1 MPRHQALALHK
12 TGRPVGSIDSV
23 ARGAGR
29 GGLRFLGHLDARHAH
44 DRSHWTGASV
54 TGVEVGVLDDIIF
67 RVDIAIWQ
75 G

>member
-23 ARGAGR
+23 ARA
-29 GGLRFLGHLDARHAH
+29 LAAE
-44 DRSHWTGASV
+44 ASGFSGILTPAMPMIEAIGQV
-54 TGVEVGVLDDIIF
+54 PRLTGVEVGVLDDIIF